1 MCFANLT
8 GQVNMKKEVVI
19 YQGKSGAIELKGDFK
34 HETIWATQAQIANA
48 FNVDVRTINE
58 HILNVFKTKELEEK
72 RTIRNFR
79 IVKKEGK
86 RNIEREIKHY
96 NLDMILSVGYRV
108 NSKRA
113 TEFRKWATK
122 TLRQHIIQGY
132 TINRK
137 QIGKN
142 YETFLKAVEDVK
154 KLLPAGGQMKAEDTL
169 ELMKA
174 FASTWFSLEAYDK
187 ESLPKKGAT
196 KKQIKI
202 TADEI
207 SKTLLSF
214 RAELIAKKEAGDL
227 FGIERTKESVAGIV
241 GNVFQTF
248 GKKELYPTLED
259 KAAHLLYFMV
269 KNHPFVDGNKRS
281 GAFAFVWFLKKARIL
296 DMRKITPEAL
306 TALTLL
312 VAESNPKDKNRMIGI
327 ILLLLK

>member
-1 MCFANLT
+1 
-8 GQVNMKKEVVI
+8 MKKETKNQI
-19 YQGKSGAIELKGDFK
+19 ILYKTKDGKTEIEVNLEN
-34 HETIWATQAQIANA
+34 ETVWLSQKQMAEL
-48 FNVDVRTINE
+48 FSKDVRTINE
-58 HILNVFKTKELEEK
+58 HIKNVFKEGELK
-72 RTIRNFR
+72 QNSVIRKFR
-79 IVKKEGK
+79 ITASDGK
-86 RNIEREIKHY
+86 SYETNFY
-96 NLDMILSVGYRV
+96 NLDVIISVGYRV
-108 NSKRA
+108 KSFNG
-113 TEFRKWATK
+113 TQFRIWATNVLK
-122 TLRQHIIQGY
+122 QYLIKGY

-259 KAAHLLYFMV
+259 KAAHILYFMV

-312 VAESNPKDKNRMIGI
+312 VAESNPKDKDRMIGI

>member
-1 MCFANLT
+1 
-8 GQVNMKKEVVI
+8 MKKEVII

-34 HETIWATQAQIANA
+34 RETIWASLDQIA
-48 FNVDVRTINE
+48 DVFERDKSVISRHLKNIYKE
-58 HILNVFKTKELEEK
+58 KELDIFSTVAK
-72 RTIRNFR
+72 NATVQI
-79 IVKKEGK
+79 EGK
-86 RNIEREIKHY
+86 RKVERVIEYY
-96 NLDMILSVGYRV
+96 NLDAIISVGYRV

-113 TEFRKWATK
+113 TEFRQWATK
-122 TLRQHIIQGY
+122 TLRQHILQGY

-142 YETFLKAVEDVK
+142 YDAFLKAVEDVK
-154 KLLPAGGQMKAEDTL
+154 KLLPSGGQVGAGDAL

-214 RAELIAKKEAGDL
+214 RTELIAKKEAGDL
-227 FGIERTKESVAGIV
+227 FGIERTREGVAGIV

-312 VAESNPKDKNRMIGI
+312 VAESNPKDKDRMIGI

>member
-1 MCFANLT
+1 MSS
-8 GQVNMKKEVVI
+8 KKINKIVV

-34 HETIWATQAQIANA
+34 RETIWATQAQIAN
-48 FNVDVRTINE
+48 
-58 HILNVFKTKELEEK
+58 VF
-72 RTIRNFR
+72 
-79 IVKKEGK
+79 
-86 RNIEREIKHY
+86 NIERSVVTKHINKILKSKEVSEKSNVQKMHIANSDKPVAFY
-96 NLDMILSVGYRV
+96 SLDLILAIGYRT
-108 NSKRA
+108 NSKKA
-113 TEFRKWATK
+113 IEFRQWATK
-122 TLRQHIIQGY
+122 TLRQHILQGY
-132 TINRK
+132 TINRRRLA
-137 QIGKN
+137 KN
-142 YETFLKAVEDVK
+142 YDAFLKAVEDVK
-154 KLLPAGGQMKAEDTL
+154 KILPAGGQMKAEDAL

-187 ESLPKKGAT
+187 EALPKKGAT

-214 RAELIAKKEAGDL
+214 RKELIAKKEAGDL

-312 VAESNPKDKNRMIGI
+312 VAESNPKDKDRMIGI

>member
-1 MCFANLT
+1 
-8 GQVNMKKEVVI
+8 MKKEVII
-19 YQGKSGAIELKGDFK
+19 YQGKSGAIELKGDFR
-34 HETIWATQAQIANA
+34 HETIWASQAQIAKM
-48 FNVDVRTINE
+48 FNTTPQNITLHLKNIYKE
-58 HILNVFKTKELEEK
+58 KELQETATCKE
-72 RTIRNFR
+72 FLQ
-79 IVKKEGK
+79 VQKEGK
-86 RNIEREIKHY
+86 REVKRQQKLY
-96 NLDMILSVGYRV
+96 NLDAIISVGYRIG
-108 NSKRA
+108 SK
-113 TEFRKWATK
+113 TGTKFRQWATG
-122 TLRQHIIQGY
+122 TLKEHITKGY

-137 QIGKN
+137 QIGRN
-142 YETFLKAVEDVK
+142 YDAFLKAVEDVK
-154 KLLPAGGQMKAEDTL
+154 KILPDGGQIKAEDAL

-207 SKTLLSF
+207 SKTLLIF
-214 RAELIAKKEAGDL
+214 RKELISKKEAGDL

-281 GAFAFVWFLKKARIL
+281 GAFAFVWFLKKAKIL

-312 VAESNPKDKNRMIGI
+312 VAESNPKDKDRMIGI
-327 ILLLLK
+327 ILLLL

>member
-1 MCFANLT
+1 
-8 GQVNMKKEVVI
+8 MKKEVVI
-19 YQGKSGAIELKGDFK
+19 YQNKTGAIEFKGDFK
-34 HETIWATQAQIANA
+34 RETIWASLDQIASI
-48 FNVDVRTINE
+48 FERDKSVISR
-58 HILNVFKTKELEEK
+58 HIKNVFKEGEL
-72 RTIRNFR
+72 
-79 IVKKEGK
+79 K
-86 RNIEREIKHY
+86 RNSVVAFFATTAADGKTYQVEY
-96 NLDMILSVGYRV
+96 FNLDMILSVGYRV

-312 VAESNPKDKNRMIGI
+312 VAESNPKDKDRMIGI

>member
-1 MCFANLT
+1 
-8 GQVNMKKEVVI
+8 MKKEVII

-34 HETIWATQAQIANA
+34 RETIWASLDQIA
-48 FNVDVRTINE
+48 DVFERDKSVISRHLKNIYKE
-58 HILNVFKTKELEEK
+58 KELDVFSTVAK
-72 RTIRNFR
+72 NATVQI
-79 IVKKEGK
+79 EGK
-86 RNIEREIKHY
+86 RKVERVIEYY
-96 NLDMILSVGYRV
+96 NLDAIISVGYRV

-142 YETFLKAVEDVK
+142 YDAFLKAVEDVK
-154 KLLPAGGQMKAEDTL
+154 KLLPSGGQVGAGDAL

-202 TADEI
+202 TANEI

-312 VAESNPKDKNRMIGI
+312 VAESNPKDKDRMIGI

>member
-1 MCFANLT
+1 MGVKLIHKIT
-8 GQVNMKKEVVI
+8 KMKKEIII

-34 HETIWATQAQIANA
+34 HETIWASLDQIAN
-48 FNVDVRTINE
+48 
-58 HILNVFKTKELEEK
+58 VFERDKSVISRHLRNIYKEKELDKFSTVAKNATVQIEGRRRVE
-72 RTIRNFR
+72 R
-79 IVKKEGK
+79 I
-86 RNIEREIKHY
+86 IEYY
-96 NLDMILSVGYRV
+96 NLDAIISVGYRV
-108 NSKRA
+108 NSKKA

-122 TLRQHIIQGY
+122 TLRQHILQGY

-137 QIGKN
+137 RIGKN
-142 YETFLKAVEDVK
+142 YDAFLKAVEDVK
-154 KLLPAGGQMKAEDTL
+154 KLLPSGGQIKAEDTL

-214 RAELIAKKEAGDL
+214 KKELIAKKEAGDL

-281 GAFAFVWFLKKARIL
+281 GAFAFVWFLKRARIL
-296 DMRKITPEAL
+296 DMKKITPEAL

-312 VAESNPKDKNRMIGI
+312 VAESSPKDKDRMIGI